1 MTILI
6 IGLALW
12 ILVHWFK
19 RLAPNLRASL
29 GDAGKGIV
37 AVLLG
42 GGFGFDD
49 HWISGRALYPRLDT
63 PILLG
68 ACEQFVDGRGRCGV
82 CDVPYQGSFARA
94 DASPDA
100 DICETLVGGT
110 PVGER

>member
-1 MTILI
+1 MTLLI

-37 AVLLG
+37 AVLLVAG
-42 GGFGFDD
+42 LVFLHRG
-49 HWISGRALYPRLDT
+49 LDT

-82 CDVPYQGSFARA
+82 CDVPYQGSLARA

-100 DICETLVGGT
+100 DVGETLVGGT

>member
-1 MTILI
+1 MTLLI

-37 AVLLG
+37 AVLLLVG
-42 GGFGFDD
+42 LVLMIIGY
-49 HWISGRALYPRLDT
+49 RARLHRGLDT

-82 CDVPYQGSFARA
+82 CDVPYEGSLARTY
-94 DASPDA
+94 ASPDA
-100 DICETLVGGT
+100 DICKTVVCGT